1 MSKLNVKIA
10 AGILLTAAGILF
22 VAGFSEEQNAE
33 KTVDTVQN
41 PGVTAVPVQ
50 LGRDAYG
57 LVMIDSESQTLWVYE
72 FNTRGQTFDQLRLIA
87 ARTFAYDRQ
96 LTEWNTAAPTP
107 TQVKQIV
114 ESMQAQQQEKQEKQ
128 QQKVEELQQLL
139 EQD

>member
-1 MSKLNVKIA
+1 MNKLNVKI
-10 AGILLTAAGILF
+10 
-22 VAGFSEEQNAE
+22 VAGVLFMAGGVLFFTGFSDEQNTE
-33 KTVDTVQN
+33 KTAGTVQRS
-41 PGVTAVPVQ
+41 GVTAIPVQ
-50 LGRDAYG
+50 LGRDTYG
-57 LVMIDSESQTLWVYE
+57 LAMIDPESQTLWVYE
-72 FNTRGQTFDQLRLIA
+72 FNLRSQTFDQLRLIA

-114 ESMQAQQQEKQEKQ
+114 ESMQVQQQQKLEKQ